1 MNDTHLS
8 SQIPGISF
16 AVGAAVA
23 FGTLAIFAKYAYRE
37 GADPVALLSV
47 RFAAAA
53 CIVAVFRALQ
63 RGRRKSSRDQV
74 IRLILLG
81 GLGYAFEASLFF
93 AALQNAP
100 AAVVSLVFYS
110 YPLWTALL
118 GFAIGLERF
127 RPQFLVALVLGSVG
141 VVVIFSAPIG
151 GLKGPLLALAA
162 AVAVAVY
169 FIAVQVF
176 TKGVD
181 ASSSA
186 LWTSAGAAASTA
198 VIAPLAGQSI
208 PLSALPPAFALGL
221 ASAVAF
227 LLLFAAIARIGSPR
241 SAVAAMMEPVTT
253 VVLAAVFLNE
263 VITGRVIA
271 GTVLVVAA
279 LPVLALTGPAPP
291 EPSLG

>member
-1 MNDTHLS
+1 MNDTDFS

-37 GADPVALLSV
+37 GADPIALLSV
-47 RFAAAA
+47 RFAAAS
-53 CIVAVFRALQ
+53 CIVAIFRGLQ
-63 RGRRKSSRDQV
+63 RGTRPTPRPQV
-74 IRLILLG
+74 VRLVLLG

-93 AALQNAP
+93 AALENAP
-100 AAVVSLVFYS
+100 AAVVGLVFYS
-110 YPLWTALL
+110 YPMWTALL
-118 GFAIGLERF
+118 GFAVGIERF
-127 RPQFLVALVLGSVG
+127 RPQFLVALVLGSTG

-169 FIAVQVF
+169 LLAIQVF
-176 TKGVD
+176 ARGVD

-198 VIAPLAGQSI
+198 LIAPLVGQSI
-208 PLSALPPAFALGL
+208 PPSALPSAFALGL

-227 LLLFAAIARIGSPR
+227 LMLFAAIARIGSPR

-253 VVLAAVFLNE
+253 VALAAIFLNE
-263 VITGRVIA
+263 VITGRVVA
-271 GTVLVVAA
+271 GTILVVAA
-279 LPVLALTGPAPP
+279 LPVLAMTGPAPP